1 MISEWT
7 NHLWQS
13 TLVAIGIAVL
23 TLAFRKNRAQV
34 RYWLWLSASVKF
46 LVPFAP
52 LMRLGSGLWGAMA
65 AGKITT
71 GIAPPI
77 ISVAVEQVIRPFPE
91 ALVSAAP
98 ATGTVSWTSLAILLM
113 WMCGFAS
120 LLFIR
125 FRGWLRLRAAVLASS
140 PISIP
145 AAVEIRSSP
154 ALFEPGIVGLFRP
167 VLLLPDGILKTLTR
181 PQLEAVLAHEL
192 CHVRRGDN
200 LTAMLHMIVEAIFW
214 FHPLVWWIGARLVH
228 ERECACDEH
237 VLALGSDPQV
247 YAESILK
254 ICSFCVETPLP
265 CAAGVTSS
273 DLKKRIEAILKY
285 RAPRNLQFGQ
295 RLLLVGIAAAGMI
308 SPLAF
313 GMLQVAQTPD
323 APQAIVTAPFYIA
336 PPAHVYES
344 VSIRSIKS
352 KPATAPTVDFRNNGL
367 TASNVT
373 AQMLIQQAYK
383 VAPYQIAGAPDWL
396 NRECYDVEAKIEQ
409 SLADEL
415 AKGDVN
421 ELGAAHQPMLLELLA
436 DRFQLSVHR
445 ESRQLPAFA
454 LVVAKGG
461 SKLHE
466 ARPGDT
472 YPNGIKDAMGNS
484 HGDVMRFLTGTVIGQ
499 GVPLAPFIQELSRQ
513 VGRPVLDQTGLT
525 GKYDFFLTWS
535 DGQPFIR
542 EYIIPQE
549 SEKRVSNSMRLD
561 ALPRGIFEKPSIFAA
576 LHDQLGLE
584 LHESNEQTAPVRIL
598 MIDHSEPPR
607 TDN

>member
-228 ERECACDEH
+228 ERECACDEY

-313 GMLQVAQTPD
+313 GMLQVAQTPGG
-323 APQAIVTAPFYIA
+323 PQAIVTAPFSMA